1 MEHIAMAETSSILF
15 AGFGYVAGAT
25 AARLAASGWR
35 VLASTRSAQT
45 AATLDRLG
53 YGAVHAD
60 PGQPEGA
67 EALRE
72 AASGASAIIFS
83 AAPGEHGDPFL
94 PACAEMDTGQTW
106 LGYLSTT
113 GVYGD
118 RKGGW
123 AFERDGVTPGQPRS
137 VRRAEAEAEWS
148 KRGARLFRLSGIY
161 GPGRSALDRVRSGE
175 SRVFNKPG
183 QVFSRIHVD
192 DIASA
197 LIRALEQKDA
207 KGAFNLA
214 DDHPSSQA
222 EVMCGAAAMLGVSAP
237 EVIDFDPEQASA
249 MQASF
254 FSECR
259 RVSNARAKAVL
270 GWRPAYPSWREGL
283 AAILAQGG

>member
-1 MEHIAMAETSSILF
+1 MAETPSILF
-15 AGFGYVAGAT
+15 AGFGYVAEAT

-35 VLASTRSAQT
+35 VLASTRSPDT
-45 AATLDRLG
+45 AARLQQLG
-53 YGAVHAD
+53 YTAVHAD
-60 PGQPEGA
+60 PGKKDGA

-72 AASGASAIIFS
+72 AAREVSAILFS
-83 AAPGEHGDPFL
+83 AAPGETGDPFA
-94 PACAEMDTGQTW
+94 PAFADMDLATTW

-123 AFERDGVTPGQPRS
+123 AFERDPATPGQPRS
-137 VRRAEAEAEWS
+137 VRRAEAEAVWS
-148 KRGARLFRLSGIY
+148 ARGARLFRLSGIY
-161 GPGRSALDRVRSGE
+161 GPGRSALDRVRSGDGP
-175 SRVFNKPG
+175 VFDKAG
-183 QVFSRIHVD
+183 QVFSRVHVD
-192 DIASA
+192 DIASV
-197 LIRALEQKDA
+197 LIRALEQPEA
-207 KGAFNLA
+207 AGAFNLA

-222 EVMCGAAAMLGVSAP
+222 EVMCGAAEMLGAPAP
-237 EVIDFDPEQASA
+237 EVIAFDPAQASD

>member
-1 MEHIAMAETSSILF
+1 MAETPSILF
-15 AGFGYVAGAT
+15 AGFGYVAEAT

-35 VLASTRSAQT
+35 VLASTRSSDT
-45 AATLDRLG
+45 AARLDRLG
-53 YGAVHAD
+53 YAAVHAD
-60 PGQPEGA
+60 PGEPQGA

-72 AASGASAIIFS
+72 AAREVSAIIFS
-83 AAPGEHGDPFL
+83 AAPGEAGDPFL
-94 PACAEMDTGQTW
+94 PAFDDMDLAKIW

-123 AFERDGVTPGQPRS
+123 AFERDPVTPRQPRS
-137 VRRAEAEAEWS
+137 VRRAEAEAAWS
-148 KRGARLFRLSGIY
+148 ERGARLFRLSGIY
-161 GPGRSALDRVRSGE
+161 GPGRSALDRVRSGDA
-175 SRVFNKPG
+175 RVFDKPG
-183 QVFSRIHVD
+183 QVFSRIHVE
-192 DIASA
+192 DIASV
-197 LIRALEQKDA
+197 LIRALEQQGA
-207 KGAFNLA
+207 TGAFNLA

-222 EVMCGAAAMLGVSAP
+222 EVMCGAAEMLGAPAP
-237 EVIDFDPEQASA
+237 EVIAFDPAQASE

-283 AAILAQGG
+283 AAILSQGG